1 MCDCYIS
8 RLCLH
13 DVTGAEHGPCDP
25 TTEFALETS
34 TGSAITDVSVLQAAL
49 KNGNVVIRIQT

>member
-1 MCDCYIS
+1 
-8 RLCLH
+8 LH